1 MSAAALQDPAR
12 PAQAEPVRARRRRA
26 PKAGAAAVPPSL
38 SPAVPSSE
46 PAAVAPLQP
55 CAPPAAAALAMYA
68 QVLAAHSL
76 QAAAHRLVATLVQDF
91 GCSRAS
97 IGLVDGPRVHLLA
110 VSGIDLEQP
119 RAELTQCLLGALHE
133 AVEQGQSLAWPQV
146 DAPVLAA
153 GVWLEQQQLQRLVGG
168 AVASVP
174 LGASGEP
181 IAAVCVQ
188 RQAGPAWS
196 AAELG
201 QLEHLLALAAPALRW
216 MHHATQP
223 WHRRMARD
231 LLRAIAALRQ
241 PERRTR
247 RRVLAA
253 GAAALAFVALVPLEH
268 GVSGRARIE
277 GAEQRALMAPVD
289 GFVKAVHVRPG
300 DRVQAGAPLLDLLDA
315 DLRLERERW
324 GSQLAQHE
332 NAYAAAMAKPD
343 RAAASTSLSRISEA
357 QAQLALI
364 DDQLARAR
372 VLAPFD
378 ALVIQG
384 DLSQSIGAPV
394 RQGDTL
400 MTLATTGHHRVI
412 VEVDE
417 GDIAAVRHGQ
427 DGSVSLSSLGFGSD
441 QIVVE
446 RITPLARAVE
456 GRNVFEVEARLVA
469 PRADLRPGL
478 LGRAELVTGHRPPLW
493 AWTGRALDRVRLAW
507 WSWLG

>member
-1 MSAAALQDPAR
+1 LAPDPA
-12 PAQAEPVRARRRRA
+12 AEPV
-26 PKAGAAAVPPSL
+26 AA
-38 SPAVPSSE
+38 
-46 PAAVAPLQP
+46 PAAT
-55 CAPPAAAALAMYA
+55 ALALYA
-68 QVLAAHSL
+68 QVLAATSL
-76 QAAAHRLVATLVQDF
+76 QSAAHRLVATLVHDW

-97 IGLVDGPRVHLLA
+97 IGLLDGHQLRLLA
-110 VSGIDLEQP
+110 VSGIEIEQP
-119 RAELTQCLLGALHE
+119 QAELTQCLLGALNE
-133 AVEQGQSLAWPQV
+133 AVEQGRCLAWPPGDEPAQ
-146 DAPVLAA
+146 AT

-168 AVASVP
+168 AVATVP
-174 LGASGEP
+174 LGAAGEL
-181 IAAVCVQ
+181 IAAVCVE
-188 RQAGPAWS
+188 RHAGAAWS
-196 AAELG
+196 AAEQA
-201 QLEHLLALAAPALRW
+201 QLEQLLVLAAPALRW
-216 MHHATQP
+216 MHHAQQP
-223 WHRRMARD
+223 WHRRCARE
-231 LLRAIAALRQ
+231 LVQGWAALRQ

-247 RRVLAA
+247 RRLLTA

-300 DRVQAGAPLLDLLDA
+300 DRVQTGAPLVDLLDG

-357 QAQLALI
+357 QAQLALV

-372 VLAPFD
+372 VVAPFD

-400 MTLATTGHHRVI
+400 LTLATTGHHRVI

-417 GDIAAVRHGQ
+417 VDIAAVQPGQ
-427 DGSVSLSSLGFGSD
+427 GGQLSLSSLGFGSEPV
-441 QIVVE
+441 IVE

-456 GRNVFEVEARLVA
+456 GRNVFEVEARLVE

-478 LGRAELVTGHRPPLW
+478 LGRAELVVGHRPLLW
-493 AWTGRALDRVRLAW
+493 AWTGHAWDRLRLAW